1 MLDDTMGRAR
11 ERGLENVTPAC
22 ADAQYLPYPD
32 GTFDAVVLVTVLGEI
47 PDQHATWREM
57 ARVLKPGGRVVNG
70 ELFGDPH
77 WVSPGRAE
85 RGAASAGLG
94 SHRRLGL
101 RAGYFGGHARA

>member
-1 MLDDTMGRAR
+1 
-11 ERGLENVTPAC
+11 
-22 ADAQYLPYPD
+22 
-32 GTFDAVVLVTVLGEI
+32 VVLVTVLGEI

-57 ARVLKPGGRVVNG
+57 ARVLKLGGRVVNG

-77 WVSPGRAE
+77 WVRPGRAE